1 MKRNIL
7 FLVNPISGGAKKD
20 AALKQI
26 EKIFTA
32 KKIPFQFYP
41 TNARGD
47 YEALKGKIH
56 SETISDVVI
65 IGGDGTVNQAVHA
78 LHQEPVKFG
87 IIPFGSGNGFA
98 FAAGIS
104 KSLLKAA
111 DVILANRSQKVD
123 AFSVNKHFSCMLS
136 GLGFD
141 AKVAHDFASKA
152 KRGLITYTQQSVLNF
167 FKAQPFQFELVHD
180 DLTFFTEAFFI
191 SVANGNQ
198 FGNNVTIA
206 PKARLNDGLLDV
218 VIVQKMNKAKLP
230 FAVLKQMRGNNHLQQ
245 FVEDMTKK
253 NVIYFQTPAITI
265 KNLKYAPLHID
276 GEPVETSAEIGFS
289 IIKDCFE
296 LMPVKNSATNLQA
309 SPAL

>member
-20 AALKQI
+20 AAIKQI

-32 KKIPFQFYP
+32 KKIPYQFYP
-41 TNARGD
+41 TNVRGD
-47 YEALKGKIH
+47 YDVLKEKIY
-56 SETISDVVI
+56 SEKITDIVI
-65 IGGDGTVNQAVHA
+65 VGGDGTVNQAVHA
-78 LHQEPVKFG
+78 MHNEPVKFG

-104 KSLLKAA
+104 KNLLKAV
-111 DVILANRSQKVD
+111 DVILADRSQKVD
-123 AFSVNKHFSCMLS
+123 AFKVNNYFSCMLS

-141 AKVAHDFASKA
+141 ARVAHDFASKA
-152 KRGLITYTQQSVLNF
+152 KRGLVTYTQQSILNF

-230 FAVLKQMRGNNHLQQ
+230 FAVLKQMRGDNHLQQ

-265 KNLKYAPLHID
+265 KNLKYAPLHVD
-276 GEPVETSAEIGFS
+276 GEPVDTSEEVSFS
-289 IIKDCFE
+289 IISNCFE
-296 LMPVKNSATNLQA
+296 LLMPVKNEA
-309 SPAL
+309 ALA